1 MAPSAVASTEA
12 CIENIELHNETLNA
26 VVTWDADA
34 ALASAT
40 EADRA
45 ASEGRWLGLLHG
57 MTMTLKDNIATA
69 GMRTTSGAKF
79 YADHVPNEDAEVVRR
94 LRGAGAVL
102 IGKANMQELA
112 FGVVTTNPVFG
123 QCRNP
128 WNPEHIP
135 GGTSGGS
142 GASVAAGMCQG
153 SLGTDTGGSVRIP
166 AAMTG
171 VVGLRPT
178 HGRISIR
185 GVTPASMSNDT
196 VGPMA
201 REVID
206 VARLFAALSGY
217 DVHDPV
223 SADQPLANFLPSL
236 SDGIAGKRIG
246 IARKFHF
253 QRVDPTVEEAVLD
266 AVRVFERLGAE
277 IREIDLPGA
286 ELAQDWNIAQIYG
299 DICAHFKERL
309 VNDPES
315 ISPRVRARMMLGLD
329 FTAVDYAEA
338 MRGKEIWQRTLKRIF
353 EEEVDMILAP
363 TVPITPPPITGDEN
377 LHEATR
383 DAARFTYGSALS
395 SHPGLSVPCGFT
407 SDGLPI
413 GLMLEATWWNEPLL
427 FRAGVA
433 YQSVTD
439 WHTRRPPLLG
449 ASD

>member
-1 MAPSAVASTEA
+1 MAPSAVAATEA
-12 CIENIELHNETLNA
+12 CIENIQRHNETLNA
-26 VVTWDADA
+26 VVTWDEEA
-34 ALASAT
+34 ALARAA

-45 ASEGRWLGLLHG
+45 AADGQWLGLLHG

-69 GMRTTSGAKF
+69 GMRTTSGAMF
-79 YADHVPNEDAEVVRR
+79 FADHVPNEDAEVVRR
-94 LRGAGAVL
+94 LSAAGAVL

-128 WNPEHIP
+128 WNPDHIP

-171 VVGLRPT
+171 VAGLRPT

-185 GVTPASMSNDT
+185 GVTPVSMSNDT
-196 VGPMA
+196 IGPMA
-201 REVID
+201 RDVAD

-217 DVHDPV
+217 DAHDPV
-223 SADQPLANFLPSL
+223 SADQPLANFLPTL
-236 SDGIAGKRIG
+236 GDGIAGTRIG

-253 QRVDPTVEEAVLD
+253 QRLHPEVEQAVLD
-266 AVRVFERLGAE
+266 SVRIFESLGAE
-277 IREIDLPGA
+277 ISDIDLPGA
-286 ELAQDWNIAQIYG
+286 ELAQAWNIAQIYG
-299 DICAHFKERL
+299 DICAQFKERL
-309 VNDPES
+309 DKEPES
-315 ISPRVRARMMLGLD
+315 FSPRVRARMMLGLD

-338 MRGKEIWQRTLKRIF
+338 MRGKEIWQRTLKRTF
-353 EEEVDMILAP
+353 QDEVDIILAP
-363 TVPITPPPITGDEN
+363 TVPMPPPAITGDEN

-413 GLMLEATWWNEPLL
+413 GLMLEAAWWNEPLL

-433 YQSVTD
+433 YQSQTD
-439 WHTRRPPLLG
+439 WHRRRPALLG
-449 ASD
+449 G